1 MNTKS
6 LYWIIGLL
14 SIMLLYS
21 FYNINENNQR
31 IAVLEGKV
39 SDLYWTD
46 RDNFKMLQETIKESK
61 KVHEHLFH
69 DIPYKRE

>member
-1 MNTKS
+1 MNAKN

-21 FYNINENNQR
+21 FYNIYENNQR
-31 IAVLEGKV
+31 IAVLEDKV
-39 SDLYWTD
+39 LDLRSRD
-46 RDNFKMLQETIKESK
+46 RDNFKMLQEQIKESR
-61 KVHEHLFH
+61 KVHEHLLH